1 MPLTSA
7 TIIAQTTQW
16 INSVVIGCNFCPF
29 ASRAMLRKSI
39 RYMVLPEATL
49 ESALAAV
56 VEELHYLD
64 RMEDIETTLVIFPGQ
79 FADFEEY
86 LDLVDMAEELSADQG
101 YEGVYQIAS
110 FHPEYCF
117 AGAKNDDPANYTNRS
132 PYPMLHLLR
141 EESITRALEH
151 FEDPEGI
158 PERNMAFAEQKGLKY
173 MQMLRAACL
182 EVV

>member
-1 MPLTSA
+1 
-7 TIIAQTTQW
+7 
-16 INSVVIGCNFCPF
+16 
-29 ASRAMLRKSI
+29 MLRKSI